1 MPPRKPRGAVLLLA
15 LTVLAT
21 LSIAALAGA
30 QTSALELRM
39 ARNAHDGAL
48 ALAAA
53 QAALAE
59 GEQLVM
65 TLPTAAF
72 GDPNQPGL
80 HLPAP
85 FGAPTR
91 WRAAGVWAGPTGRTV
106 PLPGVAAPPRF
117 IIEWVTTRADGTEAF
132 RVTARGVGGTLAAR
146 AMVQSVVSWDG
157 ANLQRLSWRELEAVP

>member
-1 MPPRKPRGAVLLLA
+1 MARHKPNGAVLLLA
-15 LTVLAT
+15 LTTLAT
-21 LSIAALAGA
+21 LSFAVVAGT

-59 GEQLVM
+59 GERLVI
-65 TLPTAAF
+65 TLPIAAF
-72 GDPNQPGL
+72 GDPNQRGL
-80 HLPAP
+80 YLPAP

-91 WRAAGVWAGPTGRTV
+91 WREAGVWAAPTSRAV
-106 PLPGVAAPPRF
+106 PLPGVTRPPRF
-117 IIEWVTTRADGTEAF
+117 IVEWVTTRADGTEAF

-146 AMVQSVVSWDG
+146 AMVQSMVSWDG

>member
-1 MPPRKPRGAVLLLA
+1 MAQHKPHGAVLLLA

-59 GEQLVM
+59 GERLVM

-72 GDPNQPGL
+72 GDPNQRGL
-80 HLPAP
+80 YLPAP

-91 WRAAGVWAGPTGRTV
+91 WREAGVWAGPASRVV

-146 AMVQSVVSWDG
+146 VVVQSVVSWDG
-157 ANLQRLSWRELEAVP
+157 TNVQRLSWRELGMVP